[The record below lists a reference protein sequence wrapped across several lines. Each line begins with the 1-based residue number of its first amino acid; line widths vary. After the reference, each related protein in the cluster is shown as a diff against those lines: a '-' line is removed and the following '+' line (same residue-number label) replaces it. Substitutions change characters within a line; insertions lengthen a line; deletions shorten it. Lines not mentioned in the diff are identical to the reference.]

1 MSWWHRLDG
10 RIIVDDGDNV
20 YVIHPDDPDH
30 PDNIGDVES
39 TLEHD
44 AWR

>member
-30 PDNIGDVES
+30 PDNIRDD
-39 TLEHD
+39 D
-44 AWR
+44 AHSPCEGG